1 MTIQRQARQAV
12 LDALLTGTALPG
24 GVQPL
29 LFPDSPRLVGSATV
43 VLIDPGD
50 PGLDTPARVRI
61 LPLDGVATALHEDGS
76 PPVLEFL
83 EPEHFPGLVG
93 VRLRVSRLDDQARLL
108 PLGEVIATFTP
119 TDTGEL
125 VVGEPTHTLAF

>member
-12 LDALLTGTALPG
+12 LDALLSGTALPG

-29 LFPDSPRLVGSATV
+29 LFPDSPHLVDSATV
-43 VLIDPGD
+43 VLIDAGD
-50 PGLDTPARVRI
+50 PVLDTPARVQI
-61 LPLDGVATALHEDGS
+61 LPRDGLVAALREHGS

-83 EPEHFPGLVG
+83 EPEHFPGMVG
-93 VRLRVSRLDDQARLL
+93 ARLRVSRLDDQARLL